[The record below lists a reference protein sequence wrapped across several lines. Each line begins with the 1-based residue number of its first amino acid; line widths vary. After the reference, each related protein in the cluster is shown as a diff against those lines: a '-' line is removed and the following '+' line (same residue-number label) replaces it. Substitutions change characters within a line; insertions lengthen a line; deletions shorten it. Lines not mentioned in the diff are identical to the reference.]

1 MPSSMKKTVFLFLS
15 LLYGALHAQ
24 ISVDATKTFLQEKG
38 KPFFWLAD
46 TGWELFHR
54 LSREEAIHYLNI
66 RQQQGFNVIMAVALS
81 ELDGIR
87 QPNFYGD
94 RPFKNLDPLQWD
106 ETRGND
112 PANATAYDYWDHVD
126 FVVREAAKRN
136 IYIGMLPAW
145 GDKVVPGAAGPVIFT
160 RPDIAYAYGKKLATR
175 YKDQKNMLWILG
187 GDGPAVIGT
196 TDYRPVWRA
205 MARAIRE
212 VNGNNVFIAY
222 HPGWHTSAYFKAE
235 DTWLGMNAIQSGHAT
250 RDMRIWD
257 SVRTDLQT
265 LPKRPFMDMEPCYED
280 HPVFPW
286 DGKWTRA
293 GRGYFS
299 DYDVRAR
306 IYRGVFSG
314 GCGAVYGHHQVW
326 QFADTSRNKPLFI
339 GDTLIGWKKAI
350 RSPGAWQMRH
360 LKKLLEAHPDFH
372 RVEDSLLIASNRGS
386 DYRDLIIATRNQK
399 KTYALI
405 YLPQPYPIRVD
416 LDRLRK
422 GRKKITWFDPVT
434 GTSRPLLRHYSS
446 GVQTF
451 APPDKNQKD
460 WVLVID
466 VLK

>member
-1 MPSSMKKTVFLFLS
+1 MCFCLF
-15 LLYGALHAQ
+15 YGALYAQ

-38 KPFFWLAD
+38 RPFFWLAD

-54 LSREEAIHYLNI
+54 LSREEALHYLNI

-87 QPNFYGD
+87 QPNYYGD
-94 RPFKNLDPLQWD
+94 RPFKNTDPLQWA
-106 ETRGND
+106 ETPGND
-112 PANATAYDYWDHVD
+112 PASAAAYDYWDHMD
-126 FVVREAAKRN
+126 FVIREAAKRN
-136 IYIGMLPAW
+136 MYIGLLPAW
-145 GDKVVPGAAGPVIFT
+145 GDKVVPGAFGPVIFT
-160 RPDIAYAYGKKLATR
+160 NPDIAYAYGKKLATR
-175 YKDQKNMLWILG
+175 YKDQKNMIWILG
-187 GDGPAVIGT
+187 GDRPATIGT

-205 MARAIRE
+205 MARAIQE
-212 VNGNNVFIAY
+212 VYGNKVFIAY
-222 HPGWHTSAYFKAE
+222 HPGWHTSAYFKTDDA
-235 DTWLGMNAIQSGHAT
+235 WLGMNAIQSGHAT
-250 RDMRIWD
+250 REMRIWD
-257 SVRTDLQT
+257 SVRADLKT
-265 LPKRPFMDMEPCYED
+265 VPKRPFMDMEPCYED

-306 IYRGVFSG
+306 IYRGVFAG

-326 QFADTSRNKPLFI
+326 QFTDTSRHKPLFI

-350 RSPGAWQMRH
+350 RSPGAWQMQY
-360 LKKLLEAHPDFH
+360 LKRLLEAHPDFH

-386 DYRDLIIATRNQK
+386 DYRDLIIATRNED

-405 YLPQPYPIRVD
+405 YLPQPHTIRIN
-416 LDRLRK
+416 LDRLKK

-434 GTSRPLLRHYSS
+434 GISRVQQQQYSS
-446 GVQTF
+446 GVQPF
-451 APPDKNQKD
+451 VPPDKNQKD

-466 VLK
+466 VVK